1 VLVASFR
8 SFVIAVLI
16 GGLGLALGACSSR
29 PNSAV
34 LTPVSHAPAYTAKV
48 RMLVATTRGYGSA
61 EDPKAFTVER
71 SDNLNYAAVTVSIPK
86 THVPGQ
92 IEWPDQLP
100 ADPSRHFVT
109 TARERLTAPQFNDQI
124 RSQLRQHNDTSGP
137 NSGQVLVF
145 VHGYNTRYEE
155 AVYWLAQF
163 VHDANYK
170 GTVVLFSWPSMGK
183 ARLYLADR
191 ESSTFSRDYLEQTIR
206 QLAALKEV
214 KEVDILA
221 HSMGTWLTVETL
233 RQAKLKG
240 DGQFGGKLGDVILAA
255 PDLDVNVFRT
265 QLDVIGPLRRP
276 MTVVVSGDDKV
287 LGLSTQ
293 LSGGIYRAGMVNTND
308 PRIRAAV
315 KRYNLRVIDIT
326 AVSDGDGNHHSK
338 FSRSSAVIS
347 ALGRTLS
354 ANHDHGPQAPQPG
367 VVTAL
372 TDVGESL
379 VRLPTTILG
388 LPGVE

>member
-1 VLVASFR
+1 LVASFR
-8 SFVIAVLI
+8 FLVLAVLI
-16 GGLGLALGACSSR
+16 GGLGLALGACSPR
-29 PNSAV
+29 PTSSV
-34 LTPVSHAPAYTAKV
+34 LTPVPHAPAYTVKV
-48 RMLVATTRGYGSA
+48 RILVATTRGYGST

-71 SDNLNYAAVTVSIPK
+71 SDSLNYAAVTVSIPK
-86 THVPGQ
+86 AHVPGQ

-109 TARERLTAPQFNDQI
+109 TARERLAAPQFVEQI
-124 RSQLRQHNDTSGP
+124 RQQVRAAKTVGQGE

-163 VHDANYK
+163 VHDANYQ

-191 ESSTFSRDYLEQTIR
+191 ESSTFSRDYLEQTLR

-265 QLDVIGPLRRP
+265 QLDVIGRLRRP

-293 LSGGIYRAGMVNTND
+293 LSGGIYRAGMVNTGD
-308 PRIRAAV
+308 PRIQAAI

-326 AVSDGDGNHHSK
+326 AVNDGDGNHHSK
-338 FSRSSAVIS
+338 FSRSSAVMA

-354 ANHDHGPQAPQPG
+354 AKHDHGPQAPQPG

>member
-1 VLVASFR
+1 VA
-8 SFVIAVLI
+8 
-16 GGLGLALGACSSR
+16 
-29 PNSAV
+29 
-34 LTPVSHAPAYTAKV
+34 HAPAYTAKV

-61 EDPKAFTVER
+61 ADPKAFNAER
-71 SDNLNYAAVTVSIPK
+71 SDTLNYAAVTVSIPK
-86 THVPGQ
+86 HHVAGQ

-100 ADPSRHFVT
+100 ADPLHHFVT
-109 TARERLTAPQFNDQI
+109 TARDRLAASQFLDQI
-124 RSQLRQHNDTSGP
+124 RQQVRERRDGSGH
-137 NSGQVLVF
+137 VLVF

-163 VHDANYK
+163 VHDAQYK

-191 ESSTFSRDYLEQTIR
+191 ESSTFSRDYLEQTLR
-206 QLAALKEV
+206 QIAALKEV
-214 KEVDILA
+214 REVDMLA

-255 PDLDVNVFRT
+255 PDLDINVFRT

-293 LSGGIYRAGMVNTND
+293 LSGGVYRAGMVDTND
-308 PRIRAAV
+308 PRIRAAI

-326 AVSDGDGNHHSK
+326 NVSDGDGNHHSK
-338 FSRSSAVIS
+338 FSRASAVIA

-354 ANHDHGPQAPQPG
+354 AQHQHGPQAPQPG

-372 TDVGESL
+372 TNVGDSI
-379 VRLPTTILG
+379 VRLPSAILG
-388 LPGVE
+388 LPVPE

>member
-1 VLVASFR
+1 VLVALFR
-8 SFVIAVLI
+8 FLVLAVLV
-16 GGLGLALGACSSR
+16 GGLAACSPR

-34 LTPVSHAPAYTAKV
+34 LTPVAHAPAYTAKV
-48 RMLVATTRGYGSA
+48 RMLVATTRGYGSV

-124 RSQLRQHNDTSGP
+124 RSQVRQHNDT
-137 NSGQVLVF
+137 NGQVLVF

-326 AVSDGDGNHHSK
+326 AVNDGDGNHHSK
-338 FSRSSAVIS
+338 FSRSSAVIA
-347 ALGRTLS
+347 ALGRSLS
-354 ANHDHGPQAPQPG
+354 AKHDHGPQAPQPG